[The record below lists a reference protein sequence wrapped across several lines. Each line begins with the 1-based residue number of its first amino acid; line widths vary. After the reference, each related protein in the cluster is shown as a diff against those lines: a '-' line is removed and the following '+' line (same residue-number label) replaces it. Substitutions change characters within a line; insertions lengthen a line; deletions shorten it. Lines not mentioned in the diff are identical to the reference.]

1 MESFL
6 PGGIKAL
13 LLGVLA
19 IGFTLSRLA
28 RAFPDVHWLQY
39 FRLPIRQMSEE
50 QKAGRRRS
58 ANRLAGVE
66 IVLAGVIL
74 PLLYFGSTMLLFSE
88 PKRTPLI
95 IVTICSI
102 LCVVLGIWIFVRNL
116 RS

>member
-6 PGGIKAL
+6 PDSIKAL

-28 RAFPDVHWLQY
+28 RAFPDVGWLQCL
-39 FRLPIRQMSEE
+39 RLPIRQMSDE
-50 QKAGRRRS
+50 QKARRRRS
-58 ANRLAGVE
+58 ANRLAGLE

-88 PKRTPLI
+88 PKVTALT
-95 IVTICSI
+95 IVTISSI
-102 LCVVLGIWIFVRNL
+102 LCIVLGIWVFGRNL

>member
-6 PGGIKAL
+6 PGSVKAL
-13 LLGVLA
+13 LLGLLA
-19 IGFTLSRLA
+19 IGFVLSRLA
-28 RAFPDVHWLQY
+28 RAFPHVGWLQF
-39 FRLPIRQMSEE
+39 FRLPIMQMSEE
-50 QKAGRRRS
+50 QLARRRRS
-58 ANRLAGVE
+58 ANRLAGLE

-102 LCVVLGIWIFVRNL
+102 LCIVLGIWVFVRNL
-116 RS
+116 RQ

>member
-6 PGGIKAL
+6 PDGIKAL

-19 IGFTLSRLA
+19 IGFVLSRLA
-28 RAFPDVHWLQY
+28 RAFPDVGWLQF

-50 QKAGRRRS
+50 QKARRRRS
-58 ANRLAGVE
+58 ANRLAGLE

-88 PKRTPLI
+88 PKRIPLM
-95 IVTICSI
+95 IVTICSL
-102 LCVVLGIWIFVRNL
+102 LCIVLGIWIFVRNL
-116 RS
+116 RQ